1 MWLYDLDQSMSNE
14 SAYEDQVEGATIIL
28 NSEETDY
35 FQLLAATD
43 DGHITLA
50 GQLADSSFDAGKL
63 LGQQIQTIAE
73 QTDMSYREVA
83 EYGVQEAENLGDVLL
98 K

>member
-1 MWLYDLDQSMSNE
+1 MSNE
-14 SAYEDQVEGATIIL
+14 SEYEEQVEGATIIL
-28 NSEETDY
+28 NSEETKY

-50 GQLADSSFDAGKL
+50 GQRANSSLDTGKL

-73 QTDMSYREVA
+73 QTDMNYREVT
-83 EYGVQEAENLGDVLL
+83 EHGIQEAENLGEASR